1 MNSAIR
7 QKKKNDPR
15 RNFGRHSL
23 KSGISKNVVNPSATS
38 GGPGVYQMTGLS
50 LVLCILFNSD
60 ISSVSK

>member
-23 KSGISKNVVNPSATS
+23 KSGISKNVINPSATS
-38 GGPGVYQMTGLS
+38 G
-50 LVLCILFNSD
+50 
-60 ISSVSK
+60 